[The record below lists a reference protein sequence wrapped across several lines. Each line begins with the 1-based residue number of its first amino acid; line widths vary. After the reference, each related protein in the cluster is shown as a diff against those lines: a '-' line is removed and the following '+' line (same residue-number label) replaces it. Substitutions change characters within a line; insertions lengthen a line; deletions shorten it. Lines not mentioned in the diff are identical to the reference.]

1 MKNTQTLNLNLFRF
15 EIGTHKEN
23 NVIWIHFPK
32 NFDVLKHL
40 KSFTKPRWSQSQL
53 CWYVPDK
60 IHYRDLFNL
69 EKKILGKQA
78 LLQIHPINLHALTEL
93 QNEII
98 LRGLSQNTLRSYS
111 TEFAQL
117 LSTIKDFPVENLT
130 SEKIKA
136 YLLYCVTD
144 LGVSENYLHSRIN
157 ALKFYFEKVLRREKI
172 FLEIPRPKKPE
183 ILPKSLNPSEIT
195 KIISVTENAKHQTII
210 KLCYG
215 MGLRVS
221 EIVNLKIEDIDSKS
235 MRVLI
240 SKAKGKKDRYVNLPE
255 SILPQLRDYYRE
267 FRPKEFLFEGQDGGR
282 YSVRS
287 AQNVFKNAMKKAGI
301 HKTVGIHSL
310 RHSYATHLLEYGT
323 DISLIQKLLGH
334 NQISTTLNYTKIV
347 DKHLRKVESP
357 LDRL

>member
-1 MKNTQTLNLNLFRF
+1 
-15 EIGTHKEN
+15 
-23 NVIWIHFPK
+23 
-32 NFDVLKHL
+32 
-40 KSFTKPRWSQSQL
+40 
-53 CWYVPDK
+53 
-60 IHYRDLFNL
+60 
-69 EKKILGKQA
+69 
-78 LLQIHPINLHALTEL
+78 
-93 QNEII
+93 
-98 LRGLSQNTLRSYS
+98 
-111 TEFAQL
+111 
-117 LSTIKDFPVENLT
+117 
-130 SEKIKA
+130 
-136 YLLYCVTD
+136 
-144 LGVSENYLHSRIN
+144 
-157 ALKFYFEKVLRREKI
+157 
-172 FLEIPRPKKPE
+172 
-183 ILPKSLNPSEIT
+183 
-195 KIISVTENAKHQTII
+195 
-210 KLCYG
+210 

-267 FRPKEFLFEGQDGGR
+267 FRPKEFLFEGQDGGK